1 MHCTRMFLALI
12 VTVCITGCGNPQT
25 VTETTDATTPT
36 APARPAVQQA
46 SSSTMSKDFQTTA
59 SGLKYR
65 IVRAGDPSKK
75 PTRADSVLAHYQG
88 WLDNGTIF
96 DSSYDRGE
104 PTSFPLSGVIEGWT
118 EGLQLIGEG
127 GEIQLEIP
135 GKLGYGPQGMPPA
148 GIGPNAT
155 LHFKVELIEVL

>member
-1 MHCTRMFLALI
+1 MPRTGMFLAL
-12 VTVCITGCGNPQT
+12 VAVACIFGCGNPQT

-36 APARPAVQQA
+36 APATQQA
-46 SSSTMSKDFQTTA
+46 SRSMSKEFQTTP
-59 SGLKYR
+59 SGLKYK
-65 IVRAGDPSKK
+65 IVREGDPAKK
-75 PTRADSVLAHYQG
+75 PTTADSVLAHYKG
-88 WLDNGTIF
+88 WLDDGTIF

-104 PTSFPLSGVIEGWT
+104 PTPFPLGGVIAGWT

-127 GEIQLEIP
+127 GEIELEIP